1 MNRRRR
7 VDNDPLGLVGWVI
20 ADIMLLLVLVFMG
33 TQVGDPTARAD
44 QVSAPSSTTTTTTTT
59 TVAPT
64 TTTTVAPTTT
74 TTVAPTTTTTVTTT
88 TVAPT
93 TTTTV
98 APTTTTTS
106 APPSGI
112 ESGYVCLVVP
122 LAPAMTDQGG
132 FKILDVE
139 GVTAAAFRRLTDEN
153 WPYRDRKLGMVLVWG
168 VSGRDQL
175 SSAITL
181 AKQFRDEVLPGLVD
195 LAAPGAESIPSRAHW
210 HGQGG
215 RPGSILLDIYYLVE
229 GDLATS
235 AVIPEGNV
243 ADWSGGDRPGDC
255 DTQERP

>member
-44 QVSAPSSTTTTTTTT
+44 QVSAPSSTTTT
-59 TVAPT
+59 
-64 TTTTVAPTTT
+64 TTT

-229 GDLATS
+229 GDLAPS